1 MTRAIA
7 RDPIYGSGAS
17 RDFWPVKTPW
27 RIEGPQ
33 AENPKSLI
41 SSRFPSL
48 TRVTRGASAT
58 ERGLLSADA
67 PEPGS
72 LRRAELEA
80 TAACSHDGHLR
91 CEVPGCRFDFE
102 SVYGEVEAGFAE
114 VHHLRPLA
122 EMDGSVETT
131 LDVPAVVCANC
142 HRMLHLGGECRA
154 MKGLVKK

>member
-67 PEPGS
+67 PEPNPS
-72 LRRAELEA
+72 
-80 TAACSHDGHLR
+80 
-91 CEVPGCRFDFE
+91 
-102 SVYGEVEAGFAE
+102 AGT
-114 VHHLRPLA
+114 RPLLPRPS
-122 EMDGSVETT
+122 ENVQGCPPNEQKSGDLRGFLRFLMSNNVRIDT
-131 LDVPAVVCANC
+131 
-142 HRMLHLGGECRA
+142 
-154 MKGLVKK
+154 